1 MLALLSALA
10 VILSMDINFLEFN
23 AVIQMLDN
31 ILIMLEDVT
40 LVRMF
45 IQDVLFV

>member
-1 MLALLSALA
+1 MLARLNALA

-23 AVIQMLDN
+23 AVIQILDN

-45 IQDVLFV
+45 IQAVLIV